1 MENRINSQQ
10 KAGAYVEEKHKLS
23 SSVIRWLM
31 VIGAALIVVTSV
43 NVGVQYVKE
52 YITQTQHQEFGYARA
67 AAEYID
73 GDRISHYA
81 QTLEKDEYFLR
92 ARRVEI
98 PASLTAVEFYRKM
111 GYDYKNG
118 NSEPEDGF
126 LYRLEKYRS
135 IQEGKR

>member
-81 QTLEKDEYFLR
+81 QTLEKDEYYEEVSRYFNTVQKQTDLKYYY
-92 ARRVEI
+92 VCI
-98 PASLTAVEFYRKM
+98 ST
-111 GYDYKNG
+111 
-118 NSEPEDGF
+118 EDG
-126 LYRLEKYRS
+126 LIYMGRR
-135 IQEGKR
+135 